1 MATKS
6 SNLKRLE
13 ITYFEGVN
21 SLVGSNISKK
31 EEFEHV
37 ENARST
43 VIGTIEKRLGYQR
56 LGNEITSTANFD
68 LFYFNQDTATIT
80 GFYRIST
87 VSAATNIYYLHTN
100 GTWTVL
106 AGGGAGLSIAAG
118 ELFSHTNAEG
128 CLFYVN
134 GTDNNMQ
141 INSNGTTVVEAT
153 TATGHLYQSPKARK
167 INYFK
172 DRLYLGDYTN
182 TTRYKNGIMRSS
194 VPLGIVS
201 LVSGDFTT
209 PAADDWIDVTDNKY
223 IRKTDTVDIYRG
235 NNKIADITIKDKT
248 EDSIQINAI
257 TFVGSYVNLNSA
269 DEIWVD
275 GTYTGTKQFRWADNP
290 ASGVDV
296 KEYDTFKLTG
306 GENDRIKMITNIG
319 NVQMIANTNNIAIWD
334 DYRLE
339 NLDLGIG
346 CVSDKG
352 WVKTLG
358 TLWFVH
364 YTGIYSTTGSIPK
377 LMSAKVE
384 KYITGSTKT
393 GLDACAAGK
402 KGYSVFFHVGTVT
415 LYKPDG
421 SADKTLINTVL
432 EYNLRQENWYVHTG
446 IDADIFQTYIGST
459 DADRLQFCG
468 SSGHVYEFLRKKGDD
483 TSTDI
488 PMMITT
494 TPITLAKEFEK
505 ISYPKEIIIEMDQG
519 NTMKAFVSLDGAP
532 FYEIQGE
539 ANKGCTILKVTN
551 KDEDKEKPPR
561 CRNIR
566 ISFREFSGVLCRV
579 LRIAIIYAESEE
591 EEEFKPSYGE

>member
-87 VSAATNIYYLHTN
+87 VSATTSVYYLHTD
-100 GTWTVL
+100 GTWTAL
-106 AGGGAGLSIAAG
+106 AGGGTSLSIVAG
-118 ELFSHTNAEG
+118 EYFSTTNAEG

-141 INSNGTTVVEAT
+141 INSNGTTVVESTAT
-153 TATGHLYQSPKARK
+153 TGHLYSSPKARK
-167 INYFK
+167 INYYK

-201 LVSGDFTT
+201 LINGDHDAAVTT
-209 PAADDWIDVTDNKY
+209 LNVTDTKY
-223 IRKTDTVDIYRG
+223 IRATDSLDVYRG
-235 NNKIADITIKDKT
+235 NVKIETITVSAKG
-248 EDSIQINAI
+248 EDFITVSSTGQAI
-257 TFVGSYVNLNSA
+257 NSA
-269 DEIWVD
+269 DELWVA
-275 GTYTGTKQFRWADNP
+275 GTYTGAKLFRWADNP
-290 ASGVDV
+290 SSGIDA
-296 KEYDTFKLTG
+296 KEYDTFKLSG
-306 GENDRIKMITNIG
+306 GENDRIKMLTNIG
-319 NVQMIANTNNIAIWD
+319 NVQMVANSNNIAIWD

-346 CVSDKG
+346 CVSDNG
-352 WVKTLG
+352 WVKALG
-358 TLWFVH
+358 TLWFIH
-364 YTGIYSTTGSIPK
+364 YGGIYSTTGSIPK

-421 SADKTLINTVL
+421 SADKTLTNTVL

-591 EEEFKPSYGE
+591 EEEFKPSYE